1 MRIGRCGVITERAR
15 CVVFVSFGKQN
26 DLRTVTKRD
35 VGETTCFLDDHES
48 PYWDRKKP
56 LHIGFRRT
64 VEFC

>member
-15 CVVFVSFGKQN
+15 CVVLVSFGKQN

-48 PYWDRKKP
+48 PY
-56 LHIGFRRT
+56 
-64 VEFC
+64 